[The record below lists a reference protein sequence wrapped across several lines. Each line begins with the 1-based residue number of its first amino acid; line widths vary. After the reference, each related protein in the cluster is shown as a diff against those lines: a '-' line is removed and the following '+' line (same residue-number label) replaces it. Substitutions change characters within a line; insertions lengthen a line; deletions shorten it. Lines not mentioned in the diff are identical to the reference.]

1 MNISCNFAEVNQ
13 LIFTKTGSMP
23 SSNSNL
29 YQVSVCCL
37 FFGYKD
43 NELKLLVRNADSS
56 GKLLFPEKKL
66 QTGHSL
72 YETACGMAG
81 HLLER
86 NDYYIKQIGAGDSE
100 MSAENEE
107 PSLIV
112 TYYVLTQ
119 CDNLNAENSK
129 ADDYYWISLNEAN
142 LNDEQK
148 MLVET
153 TLKRVRRKIGTQPVA
168 FYLLPALFTLS
179 QLQHLYE
186 LILNAPV
193 DKRNFRK
200 RVCEMNYIQQTELID
215 KTSSK
220 RGAHLYSFNAE
231 LFRKSR
237 IIFKL

>member
-1 MNISCNFAEVNQ
+1 
-13 LIFTKTGSMP
+13 MP
-23 SSNSNL
+23 SSNSIL

-43 NELKLLVRNADSS
+43 NELNLLVRNAGPFGKFVFPEEKLHAGQSLY
-56 GKLLFPEKKL
+56 GVACGIANKLLE
-66 QTGHSL
+66 Q
-72 YETACGMAG
+72 
-81 HLLER
+81 
-86 NDYYIKQIGAGDSE
+86 NDYYIKQIGAGDPVISMDTE
-100 MSAENEE
+100 APE
-107 PSLIV
+107 LTV

-119 CDNLNAENSK
+119 CNNLTAEQSESDSYN
-129 ADDYYWISLNEAN
+129 WISLKEAN
-142 LNDEQK
+142 LSGEQK

-153 TLKRVRRKIGTQPVA
+153 ALKRIRRKIGTQPIA
-168 FYLLPALFTLS
+168 FYLLPNLFTLS

-220 RGAHLYSFNAE
+220 RGAHLYAFNSE

>member
-1 MNISCNFAEVNQ
+1 
-13 LIFTKTGSMP
+13 MP
-23 SSNSNL
+23 SSNSIL

-43 NELKLLVRNADSS
+43 NELKLLVRNAEPS
-56 GKLLFPEKKL
+56 GKLIFPEEVL
-66 QTGHSL
+66 QAGQSL
-72 YETACGMAG
+72 YGAACGIAG
-81 HLLER
+81 RLLKQK
-86 NDYYIKQIGAGDSE
+86 DYYIKQIGAGDPE
-100 MSAENEE
+100 TFPDTEAPN
-107 PSLIV
+107 LTV

-119 CDNLNAENSK
+119 CSNLAAEHSETDSYN
-129 ADDYYWISLNEAN
+129 WISLNEAN
-142 LNDEQK
+142 LSGEQK

-153 TLKRVRRKIGTQPVA
+153 ALKRIRRKIGTQPIA
-168 FYLLPALFTLS
+168 FHLLPNLFTLS

-220 RGAHLYSFNAE
+220 RGAHLYAFNSE

>member
-1 MNISCNFAEVNQ
+1 MNISCNFAKANK

-29 YQVSVCCL
+29 YQVTVCCL

-43 NELKLLVRNADSS
+43 NELKLLVRNADSA

-66 QTGHSL
+66 QAGISL
-72 YETACGMAG
+72 FEAACGIAG
-81 HLLER
+81 QLLER
-86 NDYYIKQIGAGDSE
+86 NDYYIKQIGAGVQNTT
-100 MSAENEE
+100 AEDEDPN
-107 PSLIV
+107 LIV

-119 CDNLNAENSK
+119 CDSLSGK
-129 ADDYYWISLNEAN
+129 DSRTDDYYWISLNEAN
-142 LNDEQK
+142 LNGEQK

-168 FYLLPALFTLS
+168 FYLLPPLFTLS

>member
-1 MNISCNFAEVNQ
+1 
-13 LIFTKTGSMP
+13 MP
-23 SSNSNL
+23 SSNSIL

-43 NELKLLVRNADSS
+43 NELKILVRNADLD
-56 GKLLFPEKKL
+56 GKLIFPEETL
-66 QTGHSL
+66 QAGQSL
-72 YETACGMAG
+72 YGTACGIAG
-81 HLLER
+81 RILKR
-86 NDYYIKQIGAGDSE
+86 NNYYIKQIGAGDPQTGQDTE
-100 MSAENEE
+100 VPN
-107 PSLIV
+107 LTV

-119 CDNLNAENSK
+119 CDNVMTEQEETDS
-129 ADDYYWISLNEAN
+129 YTWISLKGAH
-142 LNDEQK
+142 LSGEQK

-153 TLKRVRRKIGTQPVA
+153 ALKRIRRKIGIQPIA
-168 FYLLPALFTLS
+168 FYLLPGLFTLS

-220 RGAHLYSFNAE
+220 RGAHLYAFNSE